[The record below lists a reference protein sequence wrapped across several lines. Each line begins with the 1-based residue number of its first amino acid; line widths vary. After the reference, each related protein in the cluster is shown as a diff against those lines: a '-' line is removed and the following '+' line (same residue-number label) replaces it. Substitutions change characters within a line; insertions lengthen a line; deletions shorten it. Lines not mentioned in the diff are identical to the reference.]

1 MYIGL
6 DISCSNI
13 SAGIFDEQKNL
24 IKTAKFK
31 SKGKS
36 DDDVILAQI

>member
-6 DISCSNI
+6 DICGSNI

-24 IKTAKFK
+24 
-31 SKGKS
+31 
-36 DDDVILAQI
+36 